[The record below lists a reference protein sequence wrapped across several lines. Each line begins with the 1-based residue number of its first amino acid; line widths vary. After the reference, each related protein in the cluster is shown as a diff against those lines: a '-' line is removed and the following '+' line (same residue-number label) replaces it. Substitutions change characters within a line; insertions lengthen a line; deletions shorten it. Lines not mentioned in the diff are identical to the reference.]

1 MKYIV
6 TGCDKNTEWQLP
18 WFVKNFNKHCKKNVR
33 ERDIRLV
40 IADFGMTTD
49 AYLMA
54 QIDADNVIDF
64 EGEGGWFNKVRLFEQ
79 LHQFLGADSK
89 FVWLD
94 TDCEI
99 LGDPNGLFEMI
110 EPNKITMCVDRPWTE
125 NGSPWTPQGNFGPW
139 YNSGVV
145 AWQGR
150 PQVLVSWLQECE
162 KGDHRGDQEA
172 LYHYLNQDAG
182 RRFTHIVEAPAK
194 YNKLRLD
201 ILQQRGPENPV
212 IMHWTGEK
220 GKDEIRRKMK

>member
-1 MKYIV
+1 MIIL

-18 WFVKNFNKHCKKNVR
+18 WFIEKFRNKCAGTECK
-33 ERDIRLV
+33 LV
-40 IADFGMTTD
+40 IADFGMTKK
-49 AYLMA
+49 MR
-54 QIDADNVIDF
+54 QQADLFADWVIDF
-64 EGEGGWFNKVRLFEQ
+64 QSDEGWFGKVRLFERC
-79 LHQFLGADSK
+79 HTFFGDTK
-89 FVWLD
+89 ICWMD

-99 LGDPNGLFEMI
+99 RRLPTGIFDCI

-182 RRFTHIVEAPAK
+182 RRVTHIVEAPAK

-201 ILQQRGPENPV
+201 LLQKRGPENPV
-212 IMHWTGEK
+212 IMHWTGQK
-220 GKDEIRRKMK
+220 GKDEIRRKMQ